1 MMKVDTNNNVN
12 LQIKVLIA
20 ESDTLAVLSL
30 ANKSWELL
38 DSKSR
43 SYVASLLAKNPSIL
57 TQINTFESFNDY
69 IKLFKKQGF

>member
-12 LQIKVLIA
+12 LQMKVLIA

-43 SYVASLLAKNPSIL
+43 SYVASLLANNPSIL
-57 TQINTFESFNDY
+57 TQINTFESFTDY